1 MTNENETNKNEATQ
15 KREFPTIWNTLAICL
30 SFPITYGCF
39 VWIVGGVL
47 KCFFDISDKTI
58 YALATPACFFLAGAF
73 VLLLIRTIL
82 YHAENATKTLDEIR
96 ELRKEIKA
104 LHEDLQKKS

>member
-1 MTNENETNKNEATQ
+1 MTNEKETTQ
-15 KREFPTIWNTLAICL
+15 KREIPTIWNTLGICFL
-30 SFPITYGCF
+30 FFFWYGILF
-39 VWIVGGVL
+39 VIVRGVL

-96 ELRKEIKA
+96 ELRKEIK
-104 LHEDLQKKS
+104 LLRENLQNNS